1 MIAKNISGMLGE
13 RSAAE
18 HLEKNGYEIIRR
30 NYKNRISEIDII
42 AKDGDTLCF
51 IEVKTR
57 KNKNFG
63 TGAEFVNREKI
74 HKMILGAR
82 SYIQAHNVSCDVRFD
97 VVEVYGEVMQ
107 SGFRVSEINIIK
119 NAFVAD

>member
-1 MIAKNISGMLGE
+1 MIAKNVSGMLGE
-13 RSAAE
+13 RYAAE
-18 HLEKNGYEIIRR
+18 YLEKTGYEIIRK

-42 AKDGDTLCF
+42 AKDGNTLCF

-63 TGAEFVNREKI
+63 TGADFVNRAKVD
-74 HKMILGAR
+74 KMILGAR
-82 SYIQAHNVSCDVRFD
+82 SFMQTYNVTCDVRFD

-107 SGFRVSEINIIK
+107 SGFCVSEINIIK
-119 NAFVAD
+119 NAFVAE

>member
-1 MIAKNISGMLGE
+1 MSANNISGVLGE

-18 HLEKNGYEIIRR
+18 YLEKNGYRIVCR

-42 AKDGDTLCF
+42 AKDADTLCF

-63 TGAEFVNREKI
+63 TGAEFVNKAKI
-74 HKMILGAR
+74 DKLILGAR
-82 SYIQAHNVSCDVRFD
+82 SYISTHNVCCDIRFD
-97 VVEVYGEVMQ
+97 VVEVYGEVMPG
-107 SGFRVSEINIIK
+107 GFCVSEINIIK
-119 NAFVAD
+119 NAFVAE